1 MSFVTACWTTCGT
14 AGNLRIFLCT
24 FGPLALLLCL
34 SGTYRVYWLRAG
46 INDYCRLKMLLLLGS
61 VLACSLLFL
70 LEYRNMAQLYS
81 IGLRQ
86 IIGGSIVFSALSV
99 LLIVGERLLIHYA
112 EWFWFRKLDLQHQAP
127 DRLRLL
133 IYGGG
138 LNCRVFISTLYCAQ
152 KSGDREQIVGSIDD
166 DPVLAG
172 LHVYGFPV
180 FGGSRRRNAA
190 ADALFLRRQPGQDAR
205 PGAGG
210 RSVEPEYGRRHLRH
224 AARIRLCG
232 TPVQTRPLHAGRDA
246 EGECGARRLLVPAAG
261 RPAVCGGPLF

>member
-1 MSFVTACWTTCGT
+1 MRIFFGDTGLILTITGFSTIGRVFIDFFLIGVSFVTACWTTCGT
-14 AGNLRIFLCT
+14 AGNLQIFLCT

-46 INDYCRLKMLLLLGS
+46 INDYCRLKMLLLPGS

-81 IGLRQ
+81 IDLRQ
-86 IIGGSIVFSALSV
+86 FIGGSIVFSALNV

-152 KSGDREQIVGSIDD
+152 KSGDREQIVGIIDD

-172 LHVYGFPV
+172 LHVCGFPV
-180 FGGSRRRNAA
+180 FGGSRQLGEVYEKQPFDKLLVTTRG
-190 ADALFLRRQPGQDAR
+190 DDPEKMRQLA
-205 PGAGG
+205 
-210 RSVEPEYGRRHLRH
+210 EFCRRHNIVLSKLV
-224 AARIRLCG
+224 I
-232 TPVQTRPLHAGRDA
+232 
-246 EGECGARRLLVPAAG
+246 GEKTVVLEDR
-261 RPAVCGGPLF
+261 